1 MVFLTQK
8 NLSPGIWRTNVMKTG
23 TFIAEVENEDKIMIP
38 GEIIDRLKLTN
49 GDKIEI
55 LLKKIRSKR
64 FEVTIHKN
72 PLYKV
77 LELSD
82 TKE

>member
-1 MVFLTQK
+1 
-8 NLSPGIWRTNVMKTG
+8 MKTG
-23 TFIAEVENEDKIMIP
+23 IFIGEVDREKRISIP
-38 GEIIDRLKLTN
+38 DEIVERLAISE

-72 PLYKV
+72 PLVKILDLTYN
-77 LELSD
+77 
-82 TKE
+82 KEQEAE

>member
-1 MVFLTQK
+1 
-8 NLSPGIWRTNVMKTG
+8 MKTG
-23 TFIAEVENEDKIMIP
+23 TFISEVDSEGKIRIP
-38 GEIIDRLKLTN
+38 EEIRDRLKLSE

-72 PLYKV
+72 PLVKI
-77 LELSD
+77 LTLSEMKD
-82 TKE
+82 S

>member
-1 MVFLTQK
+1 
-8 NLSPGIWRTNVMKTG
+8 MKTG
-23 TFIAEVENEDKIMIP
+23 TFIAEVENENKVEIP
-38 GEIIDRLKLTN
+38 REIIDRLKLAN

-72 PLYKV
+72 PLYKI
-77 LELSD
+77 LELSNI
-82 TKE
+82 KE